1 MHLQPTR
8 LTLSLAA
15 AGLLCGLFAAGPAH
29 ALTIEEL
36 AKKLEAVEAQNAALK
51 AKVEKLEAAQG
62 QQAQQ
67 VQQQAQA
74 VEKVQQAAA
83 AATAT
88 SNAAS
93 WAANTTVSSYGEI
106 GYSRPSKASDKA
118 NVDVGRAV
126 IGISHRFDDKTKMVS
141 EFEVEHTIVS
151 KSDAGEF
158 EVEQLYVERE
168 FANGLR
174 GKAGLFLMPVGLINL
189 NHEPTAY
196 LGVFR
201 PDVDTKIVPS
211 TWREVGI
218 GLSGDTA
225 FGATWDVGM
234 TTGPNLSK
242 WDPASDEGRVRGP
255 LAATHGEGQFASA
268 RDPLV
273 HAAVNWRGIPG
284 LHVGGSVVA
293 GKLGQGQPGFLGNK
307 STLLMLDLHARY
319 EINGWDFAGEFIR
332 ARISNTEAL
341 NGSYSASSTVNPTL
355 VPALFY
361 GGYVQAAYKW
371 RLGGDYTLIPFTR
384 YEVLNTAAGYGSLS
398 AAAGGVARPDE
409 KIWTVG
415 ASLRIGE
422 GVVLKADY
430 RSYKNDKLP
439 SEIPPGF
446 TKGNSLN
453 LGVGYSF

>member
-1 MHLQPTR
+1 MHLQPNR

-15 AGLLCGLFAAGPAH
+15 AGLLCGLLAATPAH

-83 AATAT
+83 AATTA
-88 SNAAS
+88 SSAAN

-106 GYSRPSKASDKA
+106 GYSRPSKAAEKS

-141 EFEVEHTIVS
+141 EFEFEHAVTS
-151 KSDAGEF
+151 SGDSGEA

-168 FANGLR
+168 FSNGMR
-174 GKAGLFLMPVGLINL
+174 GKAGLFLMPVGLINM

-211 TWREVGI
+211 TWREVGV
-218 GLSGDTA
+218 GLSGDTD
-225 FGATWDVGM
+225 FGLTWDLGL

-242 WDPASDEGRVRGP
+242 WDASTSEGRVRGP
-255 LAATHGEGQFASA
+255 LASIHGEGQFATA
-268 RDPLV
+268 RDPLI
-273 HAAVNWRGIPG
+273 HGAANWRGVPG
-284 LHVGGSVVA
+284 LLLGGSIVA
-293 GKLGQGQPGFLGNK
+293 GKIGQDQPGFLGNK
-307 STLLMLDLHARY
+307 STLLMLDVHARY
-319 EINGWDFAGEFIR
+319 EINGWDFAGEYIR
-332 ARISNTEAL
+332 GTISNTEAL
-341 NGSYSASSTVNPTL
+341 NTSFSTSSTTSPTL
-355 VPALFY
+355 VPAAFF

-384 YEVLNTAAGYGSLS
+384 YEVLNTASSYGSLS
-398 AAAGGVARPDE
+398 AAAGGVAQPNE
-409 KIWTVG
+409 KIWTLG

-422 GVVLKADY
+422 GVVLKADL
-430 RSYKNDKLP
+430 RRYKNDKLP
-439 SEIPPGF
+439 TDVPDNW